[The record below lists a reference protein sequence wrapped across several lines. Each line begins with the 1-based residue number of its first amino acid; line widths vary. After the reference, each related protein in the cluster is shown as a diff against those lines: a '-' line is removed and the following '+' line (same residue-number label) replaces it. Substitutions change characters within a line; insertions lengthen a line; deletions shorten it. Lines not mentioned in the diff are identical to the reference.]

1 MRLSKSQLNRIIL
14 EETEEMLSNSHPS
27 EIVPVEDVFSGGANL
42 VLSLDHSKAVG
53 SEPVTDSPEHYD
65 YDKEKVVQVTESQ
78 LRASIRK
85 ILLSSH

>member
-42 VLSLDHSKAVG
+42 
-53 SEPVTDSPEHYD
+53 
-65 YDKEKVVQVTESQ
+65 
-78 LRASIRK
+78 
-85 ILLSSH
+85 